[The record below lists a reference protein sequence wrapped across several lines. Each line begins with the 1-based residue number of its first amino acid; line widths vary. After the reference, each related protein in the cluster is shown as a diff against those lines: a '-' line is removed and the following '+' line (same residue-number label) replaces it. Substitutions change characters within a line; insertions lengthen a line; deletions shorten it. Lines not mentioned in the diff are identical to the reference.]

1 MLKTLVKKQLF
12 EVFKGYFYDAKKNKM
27 RSKLAIAGWFVFFVL
42 IVVGLLGGMF
52 LALSMSLCAPMT
64 EVGMDCLYFLIM
76 GTISIFLGAFGSV
89 YNCYTA
95 LYLSKDNDLLLAL
108 PIPVRT
114 IVASRLLNVYLMG
127 TMYLLTVMI
136 PMELVY
142 MIVTG
147 VTVSKLIC
155 GLLLFFVIS
164 FFVLALSCV
173 LGLAVA
179 KISLKLKHK
188 SFATVFIT
196 IVFIALYYVV
206 YFKAGD
212 IIRDILANAE
222 SYGERIKGA
231 AYVLY
236 LFGKIGTGDILC
248 AVIFTAVMTA
258 ITVVIWKLLLKS
270 FTSIAT
276 ATGKVERIRYT
287 EKTVRQKSV
296 FGAVLFKEFARFTAS
311 PNYMLNCG
319 LGILLLPALG
329 VYMLLQGHVLL
340 PQLKEAIS
348 DRPDCGIILLC
359 TALCLMTAMID
370 TAAPSVSL
378 EGKDLWILQSLPV
391 KPAAVLRAKAMT
403 QILLAGVP
411 MLIACILSMIGTDF
425 TISEKILLLVMPLMY
440 VVFSALV
447 NTVIAIKFPLLSW
460 TNETEPIKH
469 SGGVFISIMGSWII
483 VTLFALIY
491 MFFGYE
497 QSTTIY
503 MLYWVVALLV
513 LSLIMTAWLEKRGAA
528 IFAEL

>member
-1 MLKTLVKKQLF
+1 MLKTLVKKQIF

-27 RSKLAIAGWFVFFVL
+27 RSKLAIAGWFVFFVV
-42 IVVGLLGGMF
+42 IMVGVLGGMF
-52 LALSMSLCAPMT
+52 LALSFSLCGPMA
-64 EVGMDCLYFLIM
+64 EVGMDWLYFLIM

-89 YNCYTA
+89 YNCFTA
-95 LYLSKDNDLLLAL
+95 LYLSKDNDLLLSM
-108 PIPVRT
+108 PIPIRT

-136 PMELVY
+136 PMNLVY
-142 MIVTG
+142 LIVTG

-188 SFATVFIT
+188 SFATVFVT

-222 SYGERIKGA
+222 VYGERIKGA

-236 LFGKIGTGDILC
+236 LFGKIGTGDFLSAI
-248 AVIFTAVMTA
+248 IFTAVMTVVAA
-258 ITVVIWKLLLKS
+258 IIWTRLLKS

-276 ATGKVERIRYT
+276 ASSKIEKIRYK
-287 EKTVRQKSV
+287 EKTVKQKSV
-296 FGAVLFKEFARFTAS
+296 FGAVLAKEFARFTAS

-319 LGILLLPALG
+319 LGILLLPAFG
-329 VYMLLQGHVLL
+329 VYFMLQGRVLM
-340 PQLKEAIS
+340 PQIREFIS
-348 DRPDCGIILLC
+348 SRPDCGIILVC
-359 TALCLMTAMID
+359 TGLLMVSAMID
-370 TAAPSVSL
+370 PAAPSVSL
-378 EGKDLWILQSLPV
+378 EGKNLWVIHSLPV
-391 KPAAVLRAKAMT
+391 KPVTALRAKAIM

-411 MLIACILSMIGTDF
+411 MLIACVLTMFGLENST
-425 TISEKILLLVMPLMY
+425 SEKVMLVVLPMAY
-440 VVFSALV
+440 VIFSALI
-447 NTVIAIKFPLLSW
+447 NTVIAVKMPILSW

-469 SGGVFISIMGSWII
+469 SGGVFISILGSWII
-483 VTLFALIY
+483 VVAFALIY
-491 MFFGYE
+491 MFFAYE
-497 QSTTIY
+497 MSTTAY
-503 MLYWVVALLV
+503 MLVWAVVFALA
-513 LSLIMTAWLEKRGAA
+513 SLATTGYLEKRGAN